1 MVKIRMQRAGKTHQ
15 PFYRIVAAHST
26 RKRDGAFVD
35 RIGTYNPL
43 VRPAEI
49 KVDESKALKWLRNGA
64 QPTDT
69 VRSIFR
75 RLGIL
80 YRWRLTAKGLSAE
93 DIQTEMEKWKSRQSA
108 RAEKARVKKTKAHKK
123 KSDKPAEE
131 SPTAAE

>member
-1 MVKIRMQRAGKTHQ
+1 MVKIRMQRAGKTNR

-26 RKRDGAFVD
+26 KKRDGAFID

-43 VRPAEI
+43 TKPAEI
-49 KVDESKALKWLRNGA
+49 KVDESKAMKWLQNGA

-93 DIQTEMEKWKSRQSA
+93 DVQTEMEKWSKRQI
-108 RAEKARVKKTKAHKK
+108 EKADKLRVKKTKALKK
-123 KSDKPAEE
+123 KTEKPAEE
-131 SPTAAE
+131 APAAAQ